1 MTVMRLTR
9 PTLSSPLVVTT
20 DSKDL
25 PGNLL
30 NIDLKQ
36 DITAVSGAETLTAGH
51 NIYLGETFSSYICVH
66 NDSNQVAKEVFV
78 KADLQTSSQRIPL
91 SNNGAAPELRQQETL
106 DDVIHHEV
114 KEVGTHILVCEVS
127 YLTLTNTRQSFRKF
141 FKFQVLKPL
150 DVKTKFYNAES
161 DEVYLEAQVQNI
173 TNGPISLEKVSLE
186 SSHLFTVTSLNN
198 VAGGE
203 ENESVFGQVNVVQ
216 PQSSR
221 QFLYCLA
228 PQPSL
233 TSDLKLLSGATNIGK
248 LDIVWRSNLGERG
261 RLQTSQL
268 QRMAPDYGD
277 IRLSVQQLPNIVFLD
292 EAFSL
297 TCKIINTWSASF
309 QQTYLENDQ
318 GEIYKFQILDSEP
331 CFSSERSME
340 LIVSLEPGTGPY
352 VGLVWSGVSGRHLGK
367 LEPRDSL
374 ELPLCLVPLAAGLQP
389 LGGEGQEGRD
399 LLIFADKWGMA
410 VQNNAYI
417 RKLANTLVV
426 LSSTAKDREIKVRIS
441 VG

>member
-1 MTVMRLTR
+1 MVNKRENALEASLILLDKI
-9 PTLSSPLVVTT
+9 PVVLDKLSIL
-20 DSKDL
+20 
-25 PGNLL
+25 
-30 NIDLKQ
+30 
-36 DITAVSGAETLTAGH
+36 
-51 NIYLGETFSSYICVH
+51 
-66 NDSNQVAKEVFV
+66 VAKIVRSEKEFKRAWLMKELTGALAVGVFQ
-78 KADLQTSSQRIPL
+78 ADLQTSSQRIPL

-297 TCKIINTWSASF
+297 TCKIINT
-309 QQTYLENDQ
+309 
-318 GEIYKFQILDSEP
+318 
-331 CFSSERSME
+331 CERSME

-374 ELPLCLVPLAAGLQP
+374 ELPLCLVPLAAGLQV
-389 LGGEGQEGRD
+389 G
-399 LLIFADKWGMA
+399 
-410 VQNNAYI
+410 
-417 RKLANTLVV
+417 
-426 LSSTAKDREIKVRIS
+426 STSTNCVNYSEIPHRER
-441 VG
+441 GD